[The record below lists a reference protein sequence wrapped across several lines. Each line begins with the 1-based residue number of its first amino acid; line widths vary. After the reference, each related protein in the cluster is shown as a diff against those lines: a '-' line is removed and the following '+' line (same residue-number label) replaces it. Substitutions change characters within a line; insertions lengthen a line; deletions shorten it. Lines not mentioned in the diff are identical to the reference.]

1 MEKETREKG
10 ENLLNLR
17 LDQTEQSIQREEE
30 QRVANDGPINDSI
43 QVLQS
48 KQKNLE
54 NEIREQ
60 EAQNL
65 QQETEIKEIILRL
78 QGNI

>member
-17 LDQTEQSIQREEE
+17 LDQAEQSIQREEE

-43 QVLQS
+43 
-48 KQKNLE
+48 
-54 NEIREQ
+54 
-60 EAQNL
+60 
-65 QQETEIKEIILRL
+65 
-78 QGNI
+78 